1 MNVMIDL
8 CVVPIGVGTS
18 VSEYIA
24 ACERVLDAAGLE
36 HQLHAYGTNIQ
47 GDWDEVFA
55 AVKRCHEVVHE
66 MGAPRISTSMRVGT
80 RTDRPQTMQ
89 DKIDSVNAKLSG

>member
-89 DKIDSVNAKLSG
+89 DKIDSVTAKLAT